1 MREGKETTVSRLM
14 SQQAGKNLMN
24 EKVVTELLVK
34 YLFSQPATNT
44 YAVLDGASVEQL
56 PQILWEH
63 EPENICLYRGE
74 LEPDMAAVAPY
85 LVKLEYDHPFTKL
98 VCEKGWGNHWGI
110 FAVTPAEVDIRA
122 LRQHFRKF
130 LMVYNPDGKL
140 VYFRYY
146 DPRVLRIYLPT
157 CNIEEIKIVFGR
169 IDFYVLED
177 EDPSTLLRLS
187 PDVDKIRLEKTR
199 LTQL

>member
-1 MREGKETTVSRLM
+1 
-14 SQQAGKNLMN
+14 MN
-24 EKVVTELLVK
+24 EKVMTELLVK
-34 YLFSQPATNT
+34 YLFSEPATNV
-44 YAVLDGASVEQL
+44 YAVLDGASMEQL
-56 PQILWEH
+56 PQLLWEH

-74 LEPDMAAVAPY
+74 LEPDIAAVAPY

-110 FAVTPAEVDIRA
+110 FALTPPEVDIRA

-146 DPRVLRIYLPT
+146 DPRVLRTYLPT
-157 CNIEEIKIVFGR
+157 CNTEEIKTVFGQ
-169 IDFYVLED
+169 INFYVLED
-177 EDPSTLLRLS
+177 EDPSKLLRMF
-187 PDVDKIRLEKTR
+187 PDVDKVRLEKTN
-199 LTQL
+199 LI